1 MDAVLEW
8 FRWLVEF
15 AKAYK
20 DLPEFLIALAVI
32 ISSVF
37 AVLKGFGNRLR
48 KPRPSEPNSGAATA
62 AGPTASLRGM
72 DALEPSAPSASPMQ
86 PTPEASGDPAD
97 PAPPSEQDWRKLSQW
112 LLSRV
117 ASLDLGLG
125 SDTVLI
131 DLDVEIERAGG
142 LRRSLHSLG
151 KRWRRGPRVQQVI
164 DVMLRASARQ
174 PLLLEGEPGAGKSV
188 ALAQLAQAGLDP
200 ERKTRRDAAPIPLYI
215 NLNRLPAPPAGEPIG
230 AQHILDYVL
239 RTGAG
244 LGGAE
249 QGTGAAG
256 LFDRCLRWGLRQ
268 GRFRILFDS
277 FDEIPALLAA
287 ADAGQAARAHGLAI
301 QAFAAN
307 PDLAGCQTVVAS
319 RPYRSPDTL
328 NWPKIVLKPLDE
340 RRIREAV
347 DARFKP
353 KGLANRVFQELADRW
368 ETFGE
373 LLANPLFLDLVCRYR
388 KGNDRP
394 PASMGAAFEDF
405 IRRRLAA
412 DADRLGGLGLNAGI
426 VERGACEIAF
436 RMTADPAL
444 GLEPPLDT
452 LLDALHRTG
461 WPLAVAPEPII
472 DILTEVH
479 LAKVQHQDGIAR
491 LRLGPHRRFQ
501 EFFATRAVLADPARV
516 DLDDLLWADA
526 WRDTTVTL
534 LETASPPA
542 QRPIRERL
550 RAIMGA
556 WADEQGLPPTL
567 EGVPI
572 TRLGPA
578 ELAQAIA
585 RTTQDPRRSPFA
597 WPDRS
602 LHLLGIL
609 HNANIRGAV
618 DDPALGRHVDRL
630 LLRAFLSGQRMH
642 QKTALDVA
650 HAGSRDGALW
660 LLKAAFG
667 SNSGLLADAALVQ
680 AKLMQPLPAE
690 LVPEIRQ
697 SLAAQWAV
705 GGLDRKSTDLL
716 RRRLTLLDPG
726 NTLRQ
731 ALDLLASIREVSLL
745 LGTYLPAY
753 GLFFLWLFAL
763 DDISCSLQTNWSTF
777 WPHLMNLWGSMG
789 TWGLVGAISLLL
801 PVGLAI
807 LLERRPA
814 GAIAWACMNR
824 SRIDCVW
831 LTRILPSIMFRS
843 LAFATIAAPLLL
855 SRDVWPVTY
864 YAKDLPEINQIWSVL
879 ADYWRFELGAVLLW
893 LLWGSTAPFAVLS
906 GSFLKPWQWPLI
918 VLLPIVNFSSWISC
932 FIHAIWIALRASAT
946 QGKISSESLMIL
958 GLWFFFTFSVAVVA
972 LGEDA
977 FSYLARFAILTLFA
991 NVLISLLGAVVTRL
1005 SLMLF
1010 KARSSKVDLLRLL
1023 NRHAK
1028 SRRSGYTFIAYLR
1041 AVRRGKRLAATQW
1054 TERILTETIAA
1065 IARDTDTA
1073 NRFGWRKPEPDPS
1086 WDPAVQKWYRKRARR
1101 GIGVAFL
1108 DGPVLDE
1115 LLLLLDDVRE
1125 ALRYPGLS

>member
-1 MDAVLEW
+1 MDTVIDWL
-8 FRWLVEF
+8 RWLEAF
-15 AKAYK
+15 ATAHK
-20 DLPEFLIALAVI
+20 DLLEFLIAVTVI
-32 ISSVF
+32 VGGIF
-37 AVLKGFGNRLR
+37 ETLRRFGGRLW
-48 KPRPSEPNSGAATA
+48 KPRPADTMPSDETA
-62 AGPTASLRGM
+62 AERTTSPRAVDALGLATVAASLT
-72 DALEPSAPSASPMQ
+72 E
-86 PTPEASGDPAD
+86 PTPEAWRGAVDA
-97 PAPPSEQDWRKLSQW
+97 APPSEQDWRKLTQW
-112 LLSRV
+112 LFTRV
-117 ASLDLGLG
+117 KALDLGLG

-164 DVMLRASARQ
+164 DAMLKASARQ

-188 ALAQLAQAGLDP
+188 ALAQLAQAGLAPD
-200 ERKTRRDAAPIPLYI
+200 RKARRDQAPIPLYI

-244 LGGAE
+244 LAGAE

-287 ADAGQAARAHGLAI
+287 ADSGQAARAHGLAI

-307 PDLAGCQTVVAS
+307 PDLAECQTVVAS

-328 NWPKIVLKPLDE
+328 NWPKIALKPLDE

-353 KGLANRVFQELADRW
+353 KGLADRVFQELADRW
-368 ETFGE
+368 ELFGE

-388 KGNDRP
+388 KRNDRP
-394 PASMGAAFEDF
+394 PESMGAAFEDF
-405 IRRRLAA
+405 IRRRLTA
-412 DADRLGGLGLNAGI
+412 DADRLDGLGLSAEL

-444 GLEPPLDT
+444 GLEPPLDS
-452 LLDALHRTG
+452 LLDALRQAG
-461 WPLAVAPEPII
+461 WPLAAPPERII

-479 LAKVQHQDGIAR
+479 LAKVQHQDGGAR

-501 EFFATRAVLADPARV
+501 EFFATRAVLADPTRV

-542 QRPIRERL
+542 QRPIHERL
-550 RAIMGA
+550 CAITGA
-556 WADEQGLPPTL
+556 WADDQGFPPKL

-572 TRLGPA
+572 TRLEPA
-578 ELAQAIA
+578 ELVEAIE
-585 RTTQDPRRSPFA
+585 RTAQDPRPAPFA

-609 HNANIRGAV
+609 HNANVRGAA
-618 DDPALGRHVDRL
+618 DDPVLGRQVDRL
-630 LLRAFLSGQRMH
+630 LLRAFQSGQRMH
-642 QKTALDVA
+642 QKTALEVA
-650 HAGSRDGALW
+650 HAGTRDGALW

-667 SNSGLLADAALVQ
+667 TNSGLLADVALVQ
-680 AKLMQPLPAE
+680 AKLMQPLPDE

-705 GGLDRKSTDLL
+705 GALDPKSTDLL

-731 ALDLLASIREVSLL
+731 ALDLLDAIRGISRFLCPNLL
-745 LGTYLPAY
+745 LAWLIFLYLFTLDEISRSPQVNGSY
-753 GLFFLWLFAL
+753 VYFLWFFGCQSLFL
-763 DDISCSLQTNWSTF
+763 PIGIS
-777 WPHLMNLWGSMG
+777 
-789 TWGLVGAISLLL
+789 V
-801 PVGLAI
+801 

-814 GAIAWACMNR
+814 GAIAHACMNR
-824 SRIDCVW
+824 SRVDCVW
-831 LTRILPSIMFRS
+831 ETRILPSIVFRT
-843 LAFATIAAPLLL
+843 LALAMIAAQLPFPTGPWSL
-855 SRDVWPVTY
+855 RDESM
-864 YAKDLPEINQIWSVL
+864 AIRFEQIWRVVS
-879 ADYWRFELGAVLLW
+879 DYGEFGIATVFLW
-893 LLWGSTAPFAVLS
+893 LVWGSVAPFAVLN
-906 GSFLKPWQWPLI
+906 GSFLKRWQWPFI
-918 VLLPIVNFSSWISC
+918 VLLPIIRFPSWIGDL
-932 FIHAIWIALRASAT
+932 ARALWVTVRTSAT
-946 QGKISSESLMIL
+946 QGKVYFGSLLVLLWIFFGLIGNSQEIL
-958 GLWFFFTFSVAVVA
+958 GEERLSHSSLGYA
-972 LGEDA
+972 LM
-977 FSYLARFAILTLFA
+977 LLFPYI
-991 NVLISLLGAVVTRL
+991 LISLVGALVGLV

-1010 KARSSKVDLLRLL
+1010 KAGSGKVDLLRLL
-1023 NRHAK
+1023 KRHA
-1028 SRRSGYTFIAYLR
+1028 RSTRSAYTFIARLR
-1041 AVRRGKRLAATQW
+1041 AVRKAKRLAATQW
-1054 TERILTETIAA
+1054 TERILTETTAA
-1065 IARDTDTA
+1065 IARDTDAA

-1086 WDPAVQKWYRKRARR
+1086 WDPAVQAWYRKRARR

-1115 LLLLLDDVRE
+1115 LLLLLDDVQK
-1125 ALRYPGLS
+1125 ALRYPTMS